1 MSAATG
7 RAKYILL
14 SLVTKIVLG
23 TTPAPAEQ
31 SRLRS
36 RLALF
41 GFRRTV
47 RSWLLDKLTTAGR
60 GAAGAVI
67 FVPALGGKFTIA
79 VRPDDCGVGAEI
91 LQTGA
96 YEPHLAAFY
105 QRFIKPGMSI
115 LDVGANIGFHALH
128 AAALGGPAGRVYAV
142 EPDPA
147 NTTLLNL
154 SLSLSSSRAP
164 VEVIQAALSDAR
176 GELVLTDLGNPA
188 NSGARFTH
196 RDRALL
202 ERLVHGPEPTFGT
215 VRAFRWDDERLETGL
230 DLVKIDIEG
239 YEPFALAGMEKS
251 LERHRPV
258 VLSEFAPSNLRQIGG
273 VEPAAF
279 LDSFRRRGYDAAFL
293 RDDGGLAPESNDE
306 LLARTA
312 GAHHIDVVFTPRG
325 DGRR

>member
-1 MSAATG
+1 MSAAKERT
-7 RAKYILL
+7 RYALL
-14 SLVTKIVLG
+14 SLVAKVVLG
-23 TTPAPAEQ
+23 TRPAPADQ
-31 SRLRS
+31 PRLRS

-41 GFRRTV
+41 GFRRAV
-47 RSWLLDKLTTAGR
+47 RSWLLEQLTTAGC
-60 GAAGAVI
+60 GAGGAVI
-67 FVPALGGKFTIA
+67 LVPALGGKFTIA
-79 VRPDDCGVGAEI
+79 VRPDDCGVASEI
-91 LQTGA
+91 LTTGA
-96 YEPHLAAFY
+96 YEPHVAAFY
-105 QRFIKPGMSI
+105 QRFIKPGMNI
-115 LDVGANIGFHALH
+115 LDVGANIGFHTLH
-128 AAALGGPAGRVYAV
+128 AAALAGSTGRVYGV

-147 NTTLLNL
+147 NTALLNL
-154 SLSLSSSRAP
+154 SLSLNTSRAP

-202 ERLVHGPEPTFGT
+202 ERLVHGPDPTFGT
-215 VRAFRWDDERLETGL
+215 VRAFRWDDERLDAPL

-251 LERHRPV
+251 LERHRPI

-279 LDSFRRRGYDAAFL
+279 LDSFRRWGYDAAFL

-306 LLARTA
+306 LLARTSA
-312 GAHHIDVVFTPRG
+312 AHHIDVVFTPRG
-325 DGRR
+325 DGYR